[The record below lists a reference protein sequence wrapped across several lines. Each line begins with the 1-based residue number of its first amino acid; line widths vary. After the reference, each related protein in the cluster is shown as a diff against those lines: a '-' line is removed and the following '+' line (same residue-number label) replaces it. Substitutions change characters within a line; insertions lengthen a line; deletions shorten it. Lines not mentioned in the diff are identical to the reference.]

1 VGDSNH
7 QPARSALQVRPAPWL
22 LFLFITAIS
31 FFIYN
36 DLSNAQN
43 GIGNY
48 DGVEDT
54 IVGAV
59 AEGSA
64 SRRAALVS
72 LAILAIVLLIRHRA
86 SVRHR
91 IQNSLGWILIGFAAL
106 ALASPLWAE
115 DRRLTLTRVAV
126 FAILCLAAVAVVH
139 RFSVREIILWAFF
152 TTGSYLVIG
161 VVAEVLFGTFR
172 PFASGYRFAGTLHPN
187 NEGINCA
194 LFLLSGLAAADVEKQ
209 KKMIYRICA
218 LAGFVFLVLTASR
231 TAFASALVAL
241 AVYLGALS
249 SKRAKIVTAYAL
261 SIVLCVL
268 LLTLGSSFLPDV
280 KSAVMLGRDDSTVG
294 SFNGRTGVWDEISHY
309 VQRRPI
315 LGYGYGGFWTP
326 AHISEVSEGEKWGI
340 PNSHSAYLDNLL
352 MLGAVGL
359 AGYVLLLSTGIRSAF
374 RTYCRLKG
382 SAFAFFGA
390 FLVFCAL
397 DGLLESAPIEP
408 SLLMFLSMVVLIYL
422 SCLGDSHTHRFA
434 SLSRGAATQPARN

>member
-1 VGDSNH
+1 MGQSNH
-7 QPARSALQVRPAPWL
+7 PPARPALQARSAPWQ

-86 SVRHR
+86 NVRLR

-115 DRRLTLTRVAV
+115 DRRLTLTRVVV

-152 TTGSYLVIG
+152 TSGSYLVLG
-161 VVAEVLFGTFR
+161 VAAEALFGTFQ
-172 PFASGYRFAGTLHPN
+172 PLASGYRFAGTLHPN

-194 LFLLSGLAAADVEKQ
+194 LFLLSGLAAADLEKQ
-209 KKMIYRICA
+209 KKLTYRICA
-218 LAGFVFLVLTASR
+218 LVGFVFLVLTASR
-231 TAFASALVAL
+231 TAFASALVAM

-249 SKRAKIVTAYAL
+249 SKRTKILTAYAL
-261 SIVLCVL
+261 SIVFCVL
-268 LLTLGSSFLPDV
+268 LMALGNAFLPDL

-359 AGYVLLLSTGIRSAF
+359 GGYVLILSTGIRSAF
-374 RTYCRLKG
+374 RSYSRLKG
-382 SAFAFFGA
+382 PAFAFFGA

-422 SCLGDSHTHRFA
+422 SCLDDSHPYRFA

>member
-1 VGDSNH
+1 MSSNNHSLTKPTLPVG
-7 QPARSALQVRPAPWL
+7 RPPWL
-22 LFLFITAIS
+22 VFLFITTVS

-36 DLSNAQN
+36 DLLNAAN

-64 SRRAALVS
+64 SRRVALVS
-72 LAILAIVLLIRHRA
+72 LAIFAIVILIRHRA
-86 SVRHR
+86 NVRLR
-91 IQNSLGWILIGFAAL
+91 IQDSLGWILLGFAAL
-106 ALASPLWAE
+106 AFASPIWAE
-115 DRRLTLTRVAV
+115 DRLLTLTRVAV
-126 FAILCLAAVAVVH
+126 FAILCIAAVAVVH

-152 TTGSYLVIG
+152 TSGSYLVIG
-161 VVAEVLFGTFR
+161 VVAEALFGTFR

-194 LFLLSGLAAADVEKQ
+194 LLLLSGLAAADVEKQ
-209 KKMIYRICA
+209 KKIIYRICA
-218 LAGFVFLVLTASR
+218 LVGFVFLVLTASR
-231 TAFASALVAL
+231 TAFASALLAL
-241 AVYLGALS
+241 AVYLGAVC
-249 SKRAKIVTAYAL
+249 SKRTKIVMAYAL
-261 SIVLCVL
+261 SIVFCVL
-268 LLTLGSSFLPDV
+268 LMGLGNAFLPDL

-326 AHISEVSEGEKWGI
+326 AHISEISEGEKWGI

-359 AGYVLLLSTGIRSAF
+359 VGYVLLLFAGIRSAF
-374 RTYCRLKG
+374 RFYSHLRG

-408 SLLMFLSMVVLIYL
+408 SLLMFLSLVVLIYL
-422 SCLGDSHTHRFA
+422 SCLGDLHPHRFA
-434 SLSRGAATQPARN
+434 NLSRGAATQPARN

>member
-1 VGDSNH
+1 MGHSNH

-86 SVRHR
+86 NVRLR
-91 IQNSLGWILIGFAAL
+91 IQNSLGWILLGFAAL

-126 FAILCLAAVAVVH
+126 FAILCIAAVAIVH

-152 TTGSYLVIG
+152 TTGTYLLIG
-161 VVAEVLFGTFR
+161 VVAEALFGTFR
-172 PFASGYRFAGTLHPN
+172 PFSSGYRFAGTLHPN

-194 LFLLSGLAAADVEKQ
+194 LLLLSGLAAADLEKQ
-209 KKMIYRICA
+209 KKKTYRICA
-218 LAGFVFLVLTASR
+218 LVGFVFLVLTASR

-268 LLTLGSSFLPDV
+268 LVTLGSSFLPDL

-352 MLGAVGL
+352 GLGAVGL
-359 AGYVLLLSTGIRSAF
+359 IAYVFLLFAGIRRAF
-374 RTYCRLKG
+374 RLHKLSRN
-382 SAFAFFGA
+382 SAYAFCGTL
-390 FLVFCAL
+390 LVFCAIN
-397 DGLLESAPIEP
+397 GFLESAPIEP
-408 SLLMFLSMVVLIYL
+408 SFLMLLSMAVLARMAFEDRPELPGVVF
-422 SCLGDSHTHRFA
+422 R
-434 SLSRGAATQPARN
+434 

>member
-1 VGDSNH
+1 MSNSNH
-7 QPARSALQVRPAPWL
+7 SPRRPALQIRPVPWPV
-22 LFLFITAIS
+22 FLFMTAIS

-36 DLSNAQN
+36 DLSNSRN

-59 AEGSA
+59 TEGSA
-64 SRRAALVS
+64 SRRIALVS
-72 LAILAIVLLIRHRA
+72 LAIFAIVILIRYR
-86 SVRHR
+86 SNVRLR
-91 IQNSLGWILIGFAAL
+91 IQDSLGWILLGFAAL
-106 ALASPLWAE
+106 AFASPLWAE
-115 DRRLTLTRVAV
+115 DRQLTLTRVAV
-126 FAILCLAAVAVVH
+126 FTILCLAAVAVVH
-139 RFSVREIILWAFF
+139 RLSAREIILWAFF
-152 TTGSYLVIG
+152 TSGSYLVIG
-161 VVAEVLFGTFR
+161 VVAEALFGTFR

-194 LFLLSGLAAADVEKQ
+194 LFLLSGLAASDMEKN
-209 KKMIYRICA
+209 KKIIYRICA
-218 LAGFVFLVLTASR
+218 LAGFAFLVLTASR

-241 AVYLGALS
+241 AVYAGTVC
-249 SKRAKIVTAYAL
+249 SKRTKIVMAYAL
-261 SIVLCVL
+261 SIVFCVL
-268 LLTLGSSFLPDV
+268 LMGLGDAFLPDL

-326 AHISEVSEGEKWGI
+326 AHISEISEGEKWGI

-359 AGYVLLLSTGIRSAF
+359 VGYILLLFTGIRSAF
-374 RTYCRLKG
+374 RFYSRFKG
-382 SAFAFFGA
+382 SASAFFGV

-408 SLLMFLSMVVLIYL
+408 SLLMFLSLVVLIYL
-422 SCLGDSHTHRFA
+422 SCSGDSHSYRFA
-434 SLSRGAATQPARN
+434 PLSLGTATQPARN